1 VPESLADIL
10 NELRRLASYDGPWER
25 LRCETALLR
34 ARVDELAERQALWG
48 DVLVIALVG
57 GSGVGKSTLL
67 NALAGDHLARTS
79 EFRPCTP
86 APTVYHPPG
95 VSPDVPGWTSISGSA
110 LEHLVIIDTPDSDT
124 IVREHRQSVIEVL
137 SRCDLIMLCGSP
149 DKYLDE
155 ATWALLR
162 PLQGERT
169 LVCVETKA
177 EATDGIR
184 EHWLAR
190 LAEQG
195 FRAAQYFRVNALR
208 TLERKLA
215 GGPPGP
221 GELDLPRLE
230 AYLQEELSAERI
242 ARIKDA
248 NIAGLLS
255 KTVARLDE
263 RVGEAAGV
271 LDEAEARL
279 RAADQAVSRGCR
291 EVIEQRL
298 FTDPHLWHFAVG
310 REVSLR
316 ARGIVGTLYRLLEAL
331 RTLPARVAG
340 WLPRNV
346 AGGRLTR
353 RAANMLTSK
362 ESFEDELHVA
372 SRAVIDLYR
381 RYQSEVVFA
390 FTRAGFQLTGGH
402 AGEEAFRK
410 ETDARVAAVLQGP
423 AREGIAQ
430 RARLLTVLP
439 AAMAADALPV
449 AFMAYAG
456 FKIVYA
462 FFAPAPL
469 APGFMGH
476 ALAVL
481 LILLG
486 VELFAYSALVRLM
499 SWSARNHAAN
509 LLRIALYGPQLAFAP
524 ERAVLN
530 DAKAHVAA
538 IRRLKTV
545 VTRATETSP
554 RQEYEKRAECIDRK
568 WEGPADETHSG

>member
-1 VPESLADIL
+1 MPESLADIL

-25 LRCETALLR
+25 LRRETALLR
-34 ARVDELAERQALWG
+34 KRVDELAEREAHLS

-95 VSPDVPGWTSISGSA
+95 VTLDVPDWTSISGSA

-162 PLQGERT
+162 PLRGERT

-177 EATDGIR
+177 ETTDGIR
-184 EHWLAR
+184 EHWLGR

-195 FRAAQYFRVNALR
+195 FHVADYFRVNALR
-208 TLERKLA
+208 SLDRKVA
-215 GGPPGP
+215 GRPPGTD
-221 GELDLPRLE
+221 ELDLPRLE
-230 AYLQEELSAERI
+230 AYLQEELNAERI
-242 ARIKDA
+242 ARIKHS
-248 NIAGLLS
+248 NVAGLLS
-255 KTVARLDE
+255 KTVVRLDE
-263 RVGEAAGV
+263 QVGEAAAALEEV
-271 LDEAEARL
+271 ESRL
-279 RAADQAVSRGCR
+279 RAADLAVCRGCR
-291 EVIEQRL
+291 ELIERRL
-298 FTDPHLWHFAVG
+298 FTDPHLWHFALG

-340 WLPRNV
+340 WLPRHV
-346 AGGRLTR
+346 IGGRVPH
-353 RAANMLTSK
+353 RAASMLTSK
-362 ESFEDELHVA
+362 TSFEEELHVA

-381 RYQSEVVFA
+381 RHQSDVAFA
-390 FTRAGFQLTGGH
+390 FTRAGFSLPKEST
-402 AGEEAFRK
+402 GEETFRK
-410 ETDARVAAVLQGP
+410 EIDARVAAVLQGP

-430 RARLLTVLP
+430 RARLVTALP
-439 AAMAADALPV
+439 AAMIADALPV
-449 AFMAYAG
+449 TFMAYAG

-462 FFAPAPL
+462 FFAPTPL
-469 APGFMGH
+469 PPGFMGH

-481 LILLG
+481 FILLG
-486 VELFAYSALVRLM
+486 VELFSYSALVRVL

-509 LLRIALYGPQLAFAP
+509 MLRIALYGPQLAFAP

-530 DAKAHVAA
+530 DAKAHVEA
-538 IRRLKTV
+538 IRQLKE
-545 VTRATETSP
+545 AIF
-554 RQEYEKRAECIDRK
+554 Q
-568 WEGPADETHSG
+568 